1 MVRTLV
7 TPQQQNISILV
18 PQNYV
23 GRQIEILLY
32 PLDELVEEPQTA
44 KPNNAAKYKGIL
56 SKEEG
61 EKFNQYIQQARSEWD
76 KDFKLIPMLS
86 LIILL
91 TGLML
96 KEVRL

>member
-1 MVRTLV
+1 MQKPGWLINNKTMVRTLV

-23 GRQIEILLY
+23 GRQIEVLLY
-32 PLDELVEEPQTA
+32 AVDELVEEQQTA
-44 KPNNAAKYKGIL
+44 KPNNAAKYKGIF

-76 KDFKLIPMLS
+76 RDF
-86 LIILL
+86 
-91 TGLML
+91 
-96 KEVRL
+96 